1 MKIKRHEKE
10 IFTFIE
16 QQFSH
21 FIHENH
27 NINYEVYTTSCYI
40 SNGGLKKFLR
50 KIDKILAEDK
60 KITIYVDKK
69 GFKNIDN
76 LNEIEKIVKEHT
88 ALSIRIP
95 KPKGNKLFHP
105 KAYAVIAKE
114 QRKGIIVFGSANLS
128 DAGLGE
134 YGNTEIIASTSD
146 EQYIQDFIDWI
157 EELDKSYENLESVRE
172 FYENPP
178 KLALIKKGCIFK
190 SAERSTI
197 EKLLMTKYTFEAK
210 VNIGDENDERYH
222 FYDEEKY
229 NEKHKIGKEDGEEKQ
244 SDKISFVNSQEYQ
257 YLQDCYLRYDPG
269 HLIRWGEF
277 GITIGNQIY
286 WLPDNMIIYLKNED
300 LGFDDMC
307 NEFRQ
312 LLSGGLRETA
322 KKSMQAYLS
331 TRLQEERGEDK
342 AKYKLIDKLKNISYS
357 NFTIHE

>member
-157 EELDKSYENLESVRE
+157 EELDKSYENLESVRK
-172 FYENPP
+172 FYEDSTE
-178 KLALIKKGCIFK
+178 LALIKKG
-190 SAERSTI
+190 
-197 EKLLMTKYTFEAK
+197 
-210 VNIGDENDERYH
+210 
-222 FYDEEKY
+222 
-229 NEKHKIGKEDGEEKQ
+229 
-244 SDKISFVNSQEYQ
+244 
-257 YLQDCYLRYDPG
+257 
-269 HLIRWGEF
+269 
-277 GITIGNQIY
+277 
-286 WLPDNMIIYLKNED
+286 
-300 LGFDDMC
+300 
-307 NEFRQ
+307 
-312 LLSGGLRETA
+312 
-322 KKSMQAYLS
+322 
-331 TRLQEERGEDK
+331 
-342 AKYKLIDKLKNISYS
+342 
-357 NFTIHE
+357 